1 MSVTAR
7 LGALSARY
15 AFLLQQLVLR
25 DFKVKY
31 KRSVLGVGWSL
42 LYPLLTTAIM
52 SLVFSNVFR
61 FSTPGVSYVAYLLTG
76 LVFYNYFSEGSNLAM
91 SSILANGSLIGK
103 VYVPKAVFPLSKC
116 LSSGINFLLSL
127 LPLYLVLLLTGTG
140 LCWQHVFLPWA
151 CGCLFLFT
159 LGVGLLLAAAAVFL
173 RDIVYL
179 YGVVLTLWMYLTP
192 IMYDVSIISS
202 PLLRAAIA
210 LNPLAQYIGF
220 ARTVLLLHRTP
231 EAGQFA
237 LCALSA
243 IGTLLVGLHIF
254 RCNQDKFYYY
264 M

>member
-1 MSVTAR
+1 MSLTAR
-7 LGALSARY
+7 LGALSERY

-42 LYPLLTTAIM
+42 LYPLLTTAIL

-76 LVFYNYFSEGSNLAM
+76 LVFYNYFSEASNLAM
-91 SSILANGSLIGK
+91 SSILANFSLIGK

-127 LPLYLVLLLTGTG
+127 LPLYLVLLVTGTG

-151 CGCLFLFT
+151 VGCLFLFT

-179 YGVVLTLWMYLTP
+179 YGIVLTLWMYLTP
-192 IMYDVSIISS
+192 IMYDVSIIAS
-202 PLLRAAIA
+202 PLLRTVIA

-220 ARTVLLLHRTP
+220 ARTILLLHRTP
-231 EAGQFA
+231 DAAQFA

-243 IGTLLVGLHIF
+243 LGTLLIGTHVF
-254 RCNQDKFYYY
+254 RRNQDRFYFY

>member
-1 MSVTAR
+1 MHLAAR
-7 LGALSARY
+7 LGALGARY

-42 LYPLLTTAIM
+42 LYPLLTTAIL

-76 LVFYNYFSEGSNLAM
+76 IVFYNYFSEGSNLAM
-91 SSILANGSLIGK
+91 SSVLANSSLIGK

-140 LCWQHVFLPWA
+140 LCWQHIYLPWA
-151 CGCLFLFT
+151 FGCLFLFT

-179 YGVVLTLWMYLTP
+179 YGVLLTLWMYLTP
-192 IMYDVSIISS
+192 IMYDVSIL
-202 PLLRAAIA
+202 PPPLRAVIA

-220 ARTVLLLHRTP
+220 ARTILLLHRTP
-231 EAGQFA
+231 EPGQFA

-243 IGTLLVGLHIF
+243 AGMLLVGLHVF
-254 RCNQDKFYYY
+254 RRSQDKFYYY

>member
-1 MSVTAR
+1 MSLAAR

-42 LYPLLTTAIM
+42 LYPLLTTAIL

-61 FSTPGVSYVAYLLTG
+61 FSAAGVSYVAYLLTG
-76 LVFYNYFSEGSNLAM
+76 IVFYNYFSEGSNLAM
-91 SSILANGSLIGK
+91 SSVLANSSLIGK
-103 VYVPKAVFPLSKC
+103 VYVPKAIFPLAKC

-127 LPLYLVLLLTGTG
+127 LPLYLVLLVTGTG
-140 LCWQHVFLPWA
+140 LCWQHIYLPWA
-151 CGCLFLFT
+151 VGCLFVFT

-179 YGVVLTLWMYLTP
+179 YGIVLTLWMYLTP
-192 IMYDVSIISS
+192 IMYDVSILPS
-202 PLLRAAIA
+202 PLQTVIA
-210 LNPLAQYIGF
+210 FNPLAQYIGF
-220 ARTVLLLHRTP
+220 ARTILLLHRTP
-231 EAGQFA
+231 EPGQFA

-243 IGTLLVGLHIF
+243 AGTLLVGLHVF
-254 RCNQDKFYYY
+254 RRSQDKFYYY

>member
-1 MSVTAR
+1 MSLAAR

-15 AFLLQQLVLR
+15 AFLLQQLILR

-42 LYPLLTTAIM
+42 LYPLLTTAIL
-52 SLVFSNVFR
+52 SLVFSKVFR
-61 FSTPGVSYVAYLLTG
+61 FSASGVSYVAYLLTG
-76 LVFYNYFSEGSNLAM
+76 IVFYNYFSEGSNLAM
-91 SSILANGSLIGK
+91 SSVLANSSLIGK
-103 VYVPKAVFPLSKC
+103 VYVPKVIFPLSKC

-127 LPLYLVLLLTGTG
+127 LPLYLVLLVTGTG
-140 LCWQHVFLPWA
+140 LCWQHIYLPWA
-151 CGCLFLFT
+151 VGCLFVFT

-192 IMYDVSIISS
+192 IMYDVSILPS
-202 PLLRAAIA
+202 PLQTVIA

-220 ARTVLLLHRTP
+220 ARTILLLHRTP

-243 IGTLLVGLHIF
+243 AGTLLVGLHVF
-254 RCNQDKFYYY
+254 RRSQNKFYYY

>member
-1 MSVTAR
+1 MSLATR
-7 LGALSARY
+7 LGALGARY

-42 LYPLLTTAIM
+42 LYPLLTTAIL

-76 LVFYNYFSEGSNLAM
+76 LVFFNYFSEGSNLAM
-91 SSILANGSLIGK
+91 SSVLANGSLLGK
-103 VYVPKAVFPLSKC
+103 VYVPKALFPLSKC

-140 LCWQHVFLPWA
+140 FCWQHIYLPWA
-151 CGCLFLFT
+151 LACVFFFT

-173 RDIVYL
+173 RDMLYL
-179 YGVVLTLWMYLTP
+179 YGIVLTLWMYLTP
-192 IMYDVSIISS
+192 IMYDISIL
-202 PLLRAAIA
+202 PPKLRAVIS

-220 ARTVLLLHRTP
+220 ARTILLLHRTP

-237 LCALSA
+237 LCALSSLA
-243 IGTLLVGLHIF
+243 ALLIGLRVF
-254 RCNQDKFYYY
+254 RRSQDRFYFYV
-264 M
+264 